1 MLPTVT
7 QLTSLDVYRDGGSLS
22 VSFKGTEPEIEYT
35 LLFPIYRSP
44 AFDSNLK
51 NPSFESPVLELYR
64 AVQYVS
70 PVTGI
75 RTPNTTKETTST
87 DWADACK
94 LLEAIRPLLSAF
106 HSEYLWVFEAMV
118 SASSSEGSPA

>member
-22 VSFKGTEPEIEYT
+22 VSFKGTEPGIEYT
-35 LLFPIYRSP
+35 LLFPIDRSP

-51 NPSFESPVLELYR
+51 NPSFKSPVLELYR
-64 AVQYVS
+64 AGQYVS

-75 RTPNTTKETTST
+75 STPTTTKETTST
-87 DWADACK
+87 GWVEACK
-94 LLEAIRPLLSAF
+94 LLEAIRPHLSAS

-118 SASSSEGSPA
+118 SASSSEGSPC